1 PRAADG
7 AGMGRAAGGGAGA
20 LLQAAAH
27 RRQRRLCGHGDGLRD
42 HARRLAVLPGSAADR
57 RAAAAVRRH
66 RHRRRRHRDRSQRR
80 PGVDADVCAAARLS
94 PGDPFHQAVRGRDGP
109 AGICRARRR
118 HGAERACR
126 GRRAAVPQRPLFRAG
141 RAVAADHPARADAR
155 ATDRESPRAGRG
167 PLRVWA
173 RHRASAVRRHRSPD
187 SSIRGGDAMIS
198 QTLWTLIAVQIALG
212 AFDTLYH
219 HELTERLA
227 WRPSQRRE
235 LKLHGSRNLIYGAL
249 FLTLGW
255 SEPHGALAMAVV
267 AFLVVEVVI
276 TLWDF
281 VEEDLTRKLPATERV
296 THTLLALN
304 YGAILTLL
312 LPVLFGW
319 AGAATALVPAHYGL
333 WSWFAGAAALGVAL
347 FGLRDL
353 AARGR
358 LAQLAPK
365 PAAALVTALP
375 RHRTILVTGATGFV
389 GSRLVE
395 GLAAAGH
402 DTIVLTRDAAK
413 AAALRPPIRI
423 VTDLD
428 QIDGAVRIDA
438 IVHLA
443 GEPVS
448 GGLWTA
454 ARRRAIVE
462 SRAAL
467 TAGLAG
473 LMARLERAP
482 DVFVGASAI
491 GWYGIAG
498 DETFDETSEAV
509 EGSFSHDSCAAVE
522 REMEKVR
529 ALGVRTIALRI
540 GLVLGSEG
548 GLLARLLL
556 PFEFGAGGRIG
567 SGRQWMS
574 WIARDDLVRL
584 IV

>member
-1 PRAADG
+1 
-7 AGMGRAAGGGAGA
+7 
-20 LLQAAAH
+20 
-27 RRQRRLCGHGDGLRD
+27 
-42 HARRLAVLPGSAADR
+42 
-57 RAAAAVRRH
+57 
-66 RHRRRRHRDRSQRR
+66 
-80 PGVDADVCAAARLS
+80 
-94 PGDPFHQAVRGRDGP
+94 
-109 AGICRARRR
+109 
-118 HGAERACR
+118 
-126 GRRAAVPQRPLFRAG
+126 
-141 RAVAADHPARADAR
+141 
-155 ATDRESPRAGRG
+155 
-167 PLRVWA
+167 
-173 RHRASAVRRHRSPD
+173 
-187 SSIRGGDAMIS
+187 MIS

-358 LAQLAPK
+358 LARLAPK

-584 IV
+584 IVHVIASRELEGPLNATAPAPVRNADFAHALGRALHRPAAMPLPAWPLRLLGGFGRELLLGGQRVVPKKALASGFSFHHPTLAGALDAMLGAPPAREHIARTEAAHRLRLS